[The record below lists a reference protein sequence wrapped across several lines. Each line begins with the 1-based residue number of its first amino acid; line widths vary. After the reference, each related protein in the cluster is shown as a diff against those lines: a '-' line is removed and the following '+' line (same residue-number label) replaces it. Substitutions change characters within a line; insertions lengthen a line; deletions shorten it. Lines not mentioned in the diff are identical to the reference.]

1 MATIAQPGSGSDE
14 GSRQMRVEKS
24 VENIMT
30 TLSREYILTALVLL
44 GLLLIFVAQL
54 VRIGATAAGAG
65 ASAHNAYLVLAAI
78 GSYLMIGVLFVGG
91 VMKRNENQFVRF
103 GLLIAAGLLFIGA
116 AMIL

>member
-14 GSRQMRVEKS
+14 GSRQTRVEKS

-30 TLSREYILTALVLL
+30 TVSREYILTALVLL
-44 GLLLIFVAQL
+44 GLFLIFVAQL

-65 ASAHNAYLVLAAI
+65 VGANNAYLVLAAI
-78 GSYLMIGVLFVGG
+78 GSYLMVGALFVGG